1 MSRTFRVTCWAGA
14 LAMLSVVSVLA
25 HLAPTKSLPEAE
37 AVLTDTPD
45 QVQVWFTQEP
55 DPAVSRL
62 TLEGPAG
69 GIDIGET
76 TVAKDKSLRADVS
89 VQLVPG
95 GYTLKWRTAG
105 DDGHVRRGD
114 IAFRVRPAD

>member
-1 MSRTFRVTCWAGA
+1 
-14 LAMLSVVSVLA
+14 MLSVVSVLA